1 LKYFSLLILPVLFLL
16 GCSSTPRQVI
26 ASNDDFIVLQTD
38 GNDTFS
44 SLSEEFLGSKR
55 YSEIL
60 QRYNPDTSMVSGSY
74 IAVPKRAINHSGVFV
89 DGYQRIPVLCYH
101 QFTNDSKS
109 KNKMVVTR
117 DEFERQM
124 DYLALNDYQVLRLS
138 DLGSFINGKKE
149 LPIKSVV
156 ITIDD
161 GYKSYLEVAYPILEK
176 YDFPS
181 TMFVYPDFIGAGP
194 ALKWKDVKFLSK
206 TPLVDIQSHSKSH
219 DSLSPL
225 PLGESD
231 KDYLTRLKIEVEG
244 AEKILS
250 SRTKQTINH
259 FAYPYG
265 NSSLEIIELLE
276 QNDYEL
282 AVTVHKGSNASFS
295 APFLLHRTM
304 IYGGD
309 SLNTF
314 KKSLDVFSTVA
325 LK

>member
-1 LKYFSLLILPVLFLL
+1 MHLPLVILSCLLLVS
-16 GCSSTPRQVI
+16 CASNQRQVI
-26 ASNDDFIVLQTD
+26 ASNDDFVVIQAGDTD
-38 GNDTFS
+38 TYG
-44 SLSEEFLGSKR
+44 SLAEEFLGGKQ
-55 YSEIL
+55 YSEVL
-60 QRYNPDTSMVSGSY
+60 ERYNPETPITTGTFV
-74 IAVPKRAINHSGVFV
+74 AVPKRTINQSGVFV
-89 DGYQRIPVLCYH
+89 DGYQRVPVLCYH
-101 QFTNDSKS
+101 QFTEDSVS
-109 KNKMVVTR
+109 QNKMIVTR
-117 DEFERQM
+117 AEFESQM
-124 DYLALNDYQVLRLS
+124 DYLAANNYQVFALS
-138 DLGSFINGKKE
+138 ELGSFINGKKE

-161 GYKSYLEVAYPILEK
+161 GYKSYLDVAYPILK
-176 YDFPS
+176 KHNFPS

-194 ALKWKDVKFLSK
+194 ALKWQDVTFLSK

-225 PLGESD
+225 PGGESD
-231 KDYLTRLKIEVEG
+231 KDYLARLKIEVEG

-250 SRTKQTINH
+250 RRTEQAINH

-265 NSSLEIIELLE
+265 NSSLEIVELLK

-282 AVTVHKGSNASFS
+282 ALTVQKGSNPAFS

-309 SLNTF
+309 SLHTF
-314 KKSLDVFSTVA
+314 KKSLETFSKVS

>member
-1 LKYFSLLILPVLFLL
+1 M
-16 GCSSTPRQVI
+16 GCSTTQRQVV
-26 ASNDDFIVLQTD
+26 ASNDDFIVLQTGD
-38 GNDTFS
+38 GDTYG
-44 SLSEEFLGSKR
+44 SLAEEFLGGKQ

-60 QRYNPDTSMVSGSY
+60 ERYNPDTPITSGGY
-74 IAVPKRAINHSGVFV
+74 VAVPKRTINRSGVFV
-89 DGYQRIPVLCYH
+89 DGYQRVPVLCYH
-101 QFTNDSKS
+101 QFTEDNSS

-117 DEFERQM
+117 TEFKRQM
-124 DYLALNDYQVLRLS
+124 EYLAANNYNVLALS
-138 DLGSFINGKKE
+138 ELGSFLNGKKE

-161 GYKSYLEVAYPILEK
+161 GYKSYFEVAYPILEK
-176 YDFPS
+176 YQFPS

-194 ALKWKDVKFLSK
+194 ALKWRDVKLLSQA
-206 TPLVDIQSHSKSH
+206 PLVDIQSHSKTH

-225 PLGESD
+225 PRGESD
-231 KDYLTRLKIEVEG
+231 KDYLSRLKVEVEG

-250 SRTKQTINH
+250 RKTEQTINH

-282 AVTVHKGSNASFS
+282 AVTVHKGSNPSFS

-309 SLNTF
+309 SLHTF
-314 KKSLDVFSTVA
+314 KKSLDNFSKVM

>member
-1 LKYFSLLILPVLFLL
+1 VKHLFLVL
-16 GCSSTPRQVI
+16 LSFLLLLSCTSTQRQVI
-26 ASNDDFIVLQTD
+26 ASNDDFIVLQT
-38 GNDTFS
+38 GANDTYG
-44 SLSEEFLGSKR
+44 SLAEEFLGGKQ

-60 QRYNPDTSMVSGSY
+60 ERYNPETSITTGSFV
-74 IAVPKRAINHSGVFV
+74 AVPKRTINQSGVFV
-89 DGYQRIPVLCYH
+89 NGYQRVPVLCYH
-101 QFTNDSKS
+101 QFTEESKS

-117 DEFERQM
+117 AEFESQM
-124 DYLALNDYQVLRLS
+124 DYLAANNYHVFSLS

-161 GYKSYLEVAYPILEK
+161 GYKSFLDVAYPILK
-176 YDFPS
+176 KHNFPS
-181 TMFVYPDFIGAGP
+181 TMFVYPDFVGAGP
-194 ALKWKDVKFLSK
+194 ALKWKDVKYLSK
-206 TPLVDIQSHSKSH
+206 TLLVDIQSHSKTH

-225 PLGESD
+225 PRGESD
-231 KDYLTRLKIEVEG
+231 KDYLSRLKIEVEG

-250 SRTKQTINH
+250 RRTEQTINH

-265 NSSLEIIELLE
+265 NSSLEIVELLE

-282 AVTVHKGSNASFS
+282 AVTVHKGSNPSFS

-314 KKSLDVFSTVA
+314 KKSLDIFSEVV

>member
-1 LKYFSLLILPVLFLL
+1 LRCFALIVLPILLLVS
-16 GCSSTPRQVI
+16 CSSTQRQVI
-26 ASNDDFIVLQTD
+26 ASNDDFIILQTGD
-38 GNDTFS
+38 NDTYG
-44 SLSEEFLGSKR
+44 SLAEEFLGGKQ

-60 QRYNPDTSMVSGSY
+60 QRYNPEATVASGSY
-74 IAVPKRAINHSGVFV
+74 VAVPKRVINRSGVFV

-101 QFTNDSKS
+101 QFTEESES

-117 DEFERQM
+117 AEFESQM
-124 DYLALNDYQVLRLS
+124 DYLAANDYQVLALS
-138 DLGSFINGKKE
+138 DLGSFLNGKKE
-149 LPIKSVV
+149 LPIRSVV

-161 GYKSYLEVAYPILEK
+161 GYKSYLEVAYPILKK

-194 ALKWKDVKFLSK
+194 ALKWRDVKFLSK
-206 TPLVDIQSHSKSH
+206 APLVDIQSHSKSH

-231 KDYLTRLKIEVEG
+231 KDYLSRLKIEVEG

-250 SRTKQTINH
+250 RRTKQRISH

-265 NSSLEIIELLE
+265 NSSLEIVDLLE

-282 AVTVHKGSNASFS
+282 AVTVHKGSNPAFS

-314 KKSLDVFSTVA
+314 KRSLNVFSTVT

>member
-1 LKYFSLLILPVLFLL
+1 MRCFALIVLPILLLVS
-16 GCSSTPRQVI
+16 CSSTQRQVI
-26 ASNDDFIVLQTD
+26 ASNDDFIILQTGD
-38 GNDTFS
+38 NDTYG
-44 SLSEEFLGSKR
+44 SLAEEFLGGKQ

-60 QRYNPDTSMVSGSY
+60 QRYNPEATVASGSY
-74 IAVPKRAINHSGVFV
+74 VAVPKRVINRSGVFV

-101 QFTNDSKS
+101 QFTEESES

-117 DEFERQM
+117 AEFESQM
-124 DYLALNDYQVLRLS
+124 DYLAANDYQVLALS
-138 DLGSFINGKKE
+138 DLGSFLNGKKE
-149 LPIKSVV
+149 LPIRSVV

-161 GYKSYLEVAYPILEK
+161 GYKSYLEVAYPILKK

-194 ALKWKDVKFLSK
+194 ALKWRDVKFLSK
-206 TPLVDIQSHSKSH
+206 APLVDIQSHSKSH

-231 KDYLTRLKIEVEG
+231 KDYLSRLKIEVEG

-250 SRTKQTINH
+250 RRTKQRISH

-265 NSSLEIIELLE
+265 NSSLEIVDLLE

-282 AVTVHKGSNASFS
+282 AVTVHKGSNPAFS

-314 KKSLDVFSTVA
+314 KRSLNVFSTVT

>member
-1 LKYFSLLILPVLFLL
+1 MRCFALIVLPILLLVS
-16 GCSSTPRQVI
+16 CSSTQRQVI
-26 ASNDDFIVLQTD
+26 ASNDDFIILQTGD
-38 GNDTFS
+38 NDTYG
-44 SLSEEFLGSKR
+44 SLAEEFLGGKQ

-60 QRYNPDTSMVSGSY
+60 QRYNPEATVASGSY
-74 IAVPKRAINHSGVFV
+74 VAVPKRVINRSGVFF

-101 QFTNDSKS
+101 QFTEESES

-117 DEFERQM
+117 AEFESQM
-124 DYLALNDYQVLRLS
+124 DYLAANDYQVLALS
-138 DLGSFINGKKE
+138 DLGSFLNGKKE
-149 LPIKSVV
+149 LPIRSVV

-161 GYKSYLEVAYPILEK
+161 GYKSYLEVAYPILKK

-194 ALKWKDVKFLSK
+194 ALKWRDVKFLSK
-206 TPLVDIQSHSKSH
+206 APLVDIQSHSKSH

-231 KDYLTRLKIEVEG
+231 KDYLSRLKIEVEG

-250 SRTKQTINH
+250 RRTKQRISH

-265 NSSLEIIELLE
+265 NSSLEIVDLLE

-282 AVTVHKGSNASFS
+282 AVTVHKGSNPAFS

-314 KKSLDVFSTVA
+314 KRSLNVFSTVT

>member
-1 LKYFSLLILPVLFLL
+1 MRCFALIVLPILLLVS
-16 GCSSTPRQVI
+16 CSSTQRQVI
-26 ASNDDFIVLQTD
+26 ASNDDFIILQTGD
-38 GNDTFS
+38 NDTYG
-44 SLSEEFLGSKR
+44 SLAEEFLGGKQ

-60 QRYNPDTSMVSGSY
+60 QRYNPEATVASGSY
-74 IAVPKRAINHSGVFV
+74 VAVPKRVINRSGVFV

-101 QFTNDSKS
+101 QFTEESES

-117 DEFERQM
+117 AEFESQM
-124 DYLALNDYQVLRLS
+124 DYLAANDYQVLALS
-138 DLGSFINGKKE
+138 DLGSFLNGKKE
-149 LPIKSVV
+149 LPIRSVV

-161 GYKSYLEVAYPILEK
+161 GYKSYLEVAYPILKK

-181 TMFVYPDFIGAGP
+181 TMFVYPDFIGAGL
-194 ALKWKDVKFLSK
+194 ALKWRDVKFLSK
-206 TPLVDIQSHSKSH
+206 APLVDIQSHSKSH

-231 KDYLTRLKIEVEG
+231 KDYLSRLKIEVEG

-250 SRTKQTINH
+250 RRTKQRISH

-265 NSSLEIIELLE
+265 NSSLEIVDLLE

-282 AVTVHKGSNASFS
+282 AVTVHKGSNPAFS

-314 KKSLDVFSTVA
+314 KRSLNVFSTVT

>member
-1 LKYFSLLILPVLFLL
+1 LRCFALIVLPILLLVS
-16 GCSSTPRQVI
+16 CSSTQRQVI
-26 ASNDDFIVLQTD
+26 ASNDDFIILQTGD
-38 GNDTFS
+38 NDTYG
-44 SLSEEFLGSKR
+44 SLAEEFLGGKQ

-60 QRYNPDTSMVSGSY
+60 QRYNPEATVASGSY
-74 IAVPKRAINHSGVFV
+74 VAVPKRVINRSGVFV

-101 QFTNDSKS
+101 QFTEESES

-117 DEFERQM
+117 AEFESQM
-124 DYLALNDYQVLRLS
+124 DYLAANDYQVLALS
-138 DLGSFINGKKE
+138 DLGSFLNGKKE
-149 LPIKSVV
+149 LPIRSVV

-161 GYKSYLEVAYPILEK
+161 GYKSYLEVAYPILKK

-194 ALKWKDVKFLSK
+194 ALKWRDVKFLSK
-206 TPLVDIQSHSKSH
+206 APLVDIQSHSKSH

-225 PLGESD
+225 PLGESG
-231 KDYLTRLKIEVEG
+231 KDYLSRLKIEVEG

-250 SRTKQTINH
+250 RRTKQRISH

-265 NSSLEIIELLE
+265 NSSLEIVDLLE

-282 AVTVHKGSNASFS
+282 AVTVHKGSNPAFS

-314 KKSLDVFSTVA
+314 KRSLNVFSTVT